1 MVDPGGGPPS
11 FAARRVPFLATATA
25 MRSPLPVPH
34 SRRLP
39 YGVLVGV
46 VATLYFAKEVLI
58 PLALALLF
66 SFLLGPLVRR
76 LERCGLR
83 RVPSVLLV
91 AAAFF
96 CVFGSVAWLT
106 VAQVMDLA
114 AKVPGYQDNI
124 QHKFESLRG
133 HGGTLQKAVQVIE
146 TVEKKAADSNHD
158 PANAREPA
166 APAATDNAPLPVRVI
181 EPPASPPLFLRNFF
195 GPLLGPLGTAGIVMV
210 FTVFMLIQREDL
222 RDRLLH
228 LAGPERLPLTT
239 QAVDE
244 ASQRVSRYL
253 QAQVAVNFTLGVL
266 IAAGLFFLHV
276 PNAALWG
283 LLAALL
289 RFIPYVGIWLSAAAP
304 LAVSLASSDSWW
316 PLALTA
322 GLFVVLET
330 LTGNA
335 LEPWLYGSS
344 TGLSPAAVI
353 VAATFWTWLWGG
365 VGLLLSTPLTVC
377 IVVLGR
383 YVPQMAFLH
392 TLLGDEP
399 VLAPESR
406 LYQRLLAFD
415 QEEVS
420 QVVDE
425 YLAAHPVVDFYDQV
439 LVPALNQAQKD
450 AQLGNL
456 GEDRQAFVRQTV
468 ATLVE
473 ELHERPAE
481 TLAASPATEAGPAA
495 APTVPAAG
503 LPVRV
508 LIVPVK
514 TDADE
519 LAARML
525 AHLFELG
532 SVGSEVLPVR
542 ALANEA
548 LEAIAERGVDLVCL
562 SALRP
567 FAVMQARY
575 LAKRVR
581 ARFPHVKI
589 LVGLWDSKKPAETAR
604 DNLESARPDWI
615 VHTLAEA
622 ISQVCPVAHCQPCAA
637 LEPTPAKPG
646 EETVAKTSGPA
657 SPEAE
662 ENSQETQELVETER

>member
-1 MVDPGGGPPS
+1 
-11 FAARRVPFLATATA
+11 

-34 SRRLP
+34 SRQLP
-39 YGVLVGV
+39 YGVLIGCL
-46 VATLYFAKEVLI
+46 AALYFAKEVLI

-66 SFLLGPLVRR
+66 SFLLAPLVRR
-76 LERCGLR
+76 LERFGLW

-96 CVFGSVAWLT
+96 CVFGLVGWLT
-106 VAQVMDLA
+106 ATQVMDLA

-124 QHKFESLRG
+124 QHKLDALRG
-133 HGGTLQKAVQVIE
+133 HGGSLQKAVQVIE
-146 TVEKKAADSNHD
+146 TVEKKAADNGK
-158 PANAREPA
+158 EPA
-166 APAATDNAPLPVRVI
+166 ASPSPNGSPNPLESLTPAAAEKTPVPVRVV
-181 EPPASPPLFLRNFF
+181 EPPASPPMFLRNLF
-195 GPLLGPLGTAGIVMV
+195 GPLLGPLGTAGIVV
-210 FTVFMLIQREDL
+210 IFTVFMLIQREDL

-253 QAQVAVNFTLGVL
+253 QAQVAVNFTFGVL
-266 IAAGLFFLHV
+266 IAAGLFFIKV

-289 RFIPYVGIWLSAAAP
+289 RFIPYIGVWMSAAAP
-304 LAVSLASSDSWW
+304 LALALASTDSWR
-316 PLALTA
+316 PVAMTA
-322 GLFVVLET
+322 GLFVVLES

-383 YVPQMAFLH
+383 YVPQMGFLH

-425 YLAAHPVVDFYDQV
+425 YLAAHPLVDFYDQV

-450 AQLGNL
+450 SHLGNL
-456 GEDRQAFVRQTV
+456 GEDRQTFVRQTV
-468 ATLVE
+468 ATLVD

-481 TLAASPATEAGPAA
+481 ALAAPSAQEGERPAAPPASPAK
-495 APTVPAAG
+495 

-519 LAARML
+519 LAGKML
-525 AHLFELG
+525 AHLLALG
-532 SVGSEVLPVR
+532 GVGSEVLSAR
-542 ALANEA
+542 ALAHEA
-548 LEAIAERGVDLVCL
+548 LDAVAEHHVDLVCL
-562 SALRP
+562 SVLRP

-575 LAKRVR
+575 LAKRMR
-581 ARFPHVKI
+581 ARFPQVKI
-589 LVGLWDSKKPAETAR
+589 LVGLWDSKKPAEAAR
-604 DNLESARPDWI
+604 HNLESASPDWI
-615 VHTLAEA
+615 VNTLAEA

-637 LEPTPAKPG
+637 LAAGTGAPAD
-646 EETVAKTSGPA
+646 ETAPKSAGPA
-657 SPEAE
+657 SPETAE
-662 ENSQETQELVETER
+662 IPEKTQELVDAGG

>member
-1 MVDPGGGPPS
+1 
-11 FAARRVPFLATATA
+11 
-25 MRSPLPVPH
+25 MRSPLPAPH

-39 YGVLVGV
+39 YGALLGV
-46 VATLYFAKEVLI
+46 VAVLFFAREVLI

-66 SFLLGPLVRR
+66 SFLLGPPVRR
-76 LERCGLR
+76 LERHGLR
-83 RVPSVLLV
+83 RVPAVLGV
-91 AAAFF
+91 ALTFF
-96 CVFGSVAWLT
+96 CFFGLIAWLM
-106 VAQVMDLA
+106 ASQVIDLA
-114 AKVPGYQDNI
+114 GKAPTYQEHI
-124 QHKFESLRG
+124 QHKLDSLRG
-133 HGGTLQKAVQVIE
+133 RGGSLQKAVQVIE
-146 TVEKKAADSNHD
+146 TVQKQAAADNNGGKE
-158 PANAREPA
+158 PLPA
-166 APAATDNAPLPVRVI
+166 AAPEATPLPVRVV
-181 EPPASPPLFLRNFF
+181 EPPASPPLFLRNLF
-195 GPLLGPLGTAGIVMV
+195 GPLLGPLGTAGIVVV

-253 QAQVAVNFTLGVL
+253 LAQVAVNLTFGVL
-266 IAAGLFFLHV
+266 VTAGLFFIKV

-289 RFIPYVGIWLSAAAP
+289 RFVPYVGVWMAAAAP
-304 LAVSLASSDSWW
+304 LLLSLALSDAWW
-316 PLALTA
+316 PVLWTF
-322 GLFVVLET
+322 GLFVTLEL

-335 LEPWLYGSS
+335 VEPWLYGSS

-392 TLLGDEP
+392 ALLGDEP

-425 YLAAHPVVDFYDQV
+425 YLTEHPVVDFYDAV
-439 LVPALNQAQKD
+439 LIPALNQAQKD
-450 AQLGNL
+450 AHLGNI
-456 GEDRQAFVRQTV
+456 GDDRQAFVQQTV
-468 ATLVE
+468 DTLLE
-473 ELHERPAE
+473 ELRDRPPG
-481 TLAASPATEAGPAA
+481 TLSAPKAVPQGPGS
-495 APTVPAAG
+495 APTPSAD

-514 TDADE
+514 TDGDA
-519 LAARML
+519 LAGRML
-525 AHLFELG
+525 AHLLALG
-532 SVGSEVLPVR
+532 GVGSETLGAH
-542 ALANEA
+542 ALANDA
-548 LEAIAERGVDLVCL
+548 LDALAKNGADLVCL

-575 LAKRVR
+575 LAKRLR
-581 ARFPHVKI
+581 TRFPQVKI
-589 LVGLWDSKKPAETAR
+589 LVGLWDTKKKAVAARRNLETAQ
-604 DNLESARPDWI
+604 ADWI
-615 VHTLAEA
+615 VDTLAEA
-622 ISQVCPVAHCQPCAA
+622 LSQVCPVAHCQPCAA
-637 LEPTPAKPG
+637 LASAAPPPTA
-646 EETVAKTSGPA
+646 AGPA
-657 SPEAE
+657 SPETDADM
-662 ENSQETQELVETER
+662 NKAGTTHSAKVQVELEK

>member
-1 MVDPGGGPPS
+1 
-11 FAARRVPFLATATA
+11 
-25 MRSPLPVPH
+25 MRSPLPAPH

-46 VATLYFAKEVLI
+46 VAALFFAREVLI

-66 SFLLGPLVRR
+66 SFLLGPPVRR
-76 LERCGLR
+76 LERHGLG
-83 RVPSVLLV
+83 RVPAVLGV
-91 AAAFF
+91 AFTFF
-96 CVFGSVAWLT
+96 CVFGLVGWLT
-106 VAQVMDLA
+106 ASQIIDLA
-114 AKVPGYQDNI
+114 GKVPTYQSHL
-124 QHKFESLRG
+124 QHKLDSLRG
-133 HGGTLQKAVQVIE
+133 RGGTLQKAVQVIE
-146 TVEKKAADSNHD
+146 TVQKQAADDNNKESTAKAVSSPD
-158 PANAREPA
+158 
-166 APAATDNAPLPVRVI
+166 ATPLPVRVVD
-181 EPPASPPLFLRNFF
+181 PPASPPVFLRNLF
-195 GPLLGPLGTAGIVMV
+195 GPLLGPLSTAGIVVV

-244 ASQRVSRYL
+244 ASHRVSKYL
-253 QAQVAVNFTLGVL
+253 LAQVAVNFTLGVL
-266 IAAGLFFLHV
+266 VAAGLFFIGV

-289 RFIPYVGIWLSAAAP
+289 RFVPYIGVWMAAAAP
-304 LAVSLASSDSWW
+304 LALSLASSDSWW
-316 PLALTA
+316 PLLWTF
-322 GLFVVLET
+322 GLFAVLEAI
-330 LTGNA
+330 TGNA

-392 TLLGDEP
+392 ALLGDEP

-425 YLAAHPVVDFYDQV
+425 YLTEHPVVDFYDAV
-439 LVPALNQAQKD
+439 LIPALNQAQKD
-450 AQLGNL
+450 AHLGNL
-456 GEDRQAFVRQTV
+456 GEDRQAFVQQTV
-468 ATLVE
+468 ETLIE
-473 ELHERPAE
+473 ELRDRPPAA
-481 TLAASPATEAGPAA
+481 LAAPATADPEKETTPPA
-495 APTVPAAG
+495 TVPPPRAAD

-514 TDADE
+514 TDGDA
-519 LAARML
+519 LAGRML
-525 AHLFELG
+525 AHLLALG
-532 SVGSEVLPVR
+532 GVGSETVGAH
-542 ALANEA
+542 ALANETLDA
-548 LEAIAERGVDLVCL
+548 VAKHNVDLVCL

-575 LAKRVR
+575 LAKRLR
-581 ARFPHVKI
+581 ARFPQIKVLI
-589 LVGLWDSKKPAETAR
+589 GFWDTKKKFEAVR
-604 DNLESARPDWI
+604 HNLETARPDWI
-615 VHTLAEA
+615 VASLAEA
-622 ISQVCPVAHCQPCAA
+622 LTQVCPVAHCQPCAA
-637 LEPTPAKPG
+637 LASVEAPENPPAKD
-646 EETVAKTSGPA
+646 AGPA
-657 SPEAE
+657 SPESAATPDK
-662 ENSQETQELVETER
+662 TQVMVDAGG

>member
-1 MVDPGGGPPS
+1 
-11 FAARRVPFLATATA
+11 
-25 MRSPLPVPH
+25 MRSPLPAPH

-46 VATLYFAKEVLI
+46 LAALYLAREVLI

-76 LERCGLR
+76 LERHGFG
-83 RVPSVLLV
+83 RVPAVLGV
-91 AAAFF
+91 ALTFF
-96 CVFGSVAWLT
+96 CAFALVGWLT
-106 VAQVMDLA
+106 ASQVIDLA
-114 AKVPGYQDNI
+114 GKVPTYQEHI
-124 QHKFESLRG
+124 QHKLNALRG
-133 HGGTLQKAVQVIE
+133 RGGSLQKAVQVIE
-146 TVEKKAADSNHD
+146 TVQKQVAADN
-158 PANAREPA
+158 NAKEPGA
-166 APAATDNAPLPVRVI
+166 APTAPSPEATPLPVRIV
-181 EPPASPPLFLRNFF
+181 EPPASPPLFLRNLF
-195 GPLLGPLGTAGIVMV
+195 GPLLGPLGTAGIVVV

-253 QAQVAVNFTLGVL
+253 LAQVAVNFSLGVL
-266 IAAGLFFLHV
+266 VAAGLFLIHV

-289 RFIPYVGIWLSAAAP
+289 RFVPYVGVWMAAAAP
-304 LAVSLASSDSWW
+304 LALSLATTDSWW
-316 PLALTA
+316 PLVWTL
-322 GLFVVLET
+322 GLFVVLEAV
-330 LTGNA
+330 TGNA

-353 VAATFWTWLWGG
+353 IAATFWTWLWGG

-383 YVPQMAFLH
+383 YVPQLAFLH
-392 TLLGDEP
+392 ALLGDEP

-425 YLAAHPVVDFYDQV
+425 YLAEHPVVDFYDAV
-439 LVPALNQAQKD
+439 LIPALNQAQKD
-450 AQLGNL
+450 AHLGNL
-456 GEDRQAFVRQTV
+456 GEDRQAFVQQTV
-468 ATLVE
+468 ETLVE
-473 ELHERPAE
+473 ELRDRPPAA
-481 TLAASPATEAGPAA
+481 LAAPAAKDKDEDKETSPAPLAPA
-495 APTVPAAG
+495 PPPAD

-514 TDADE
+514 TDGDA
-519 LAARML
+519 LAGRML
-525 AHLFELG
+525 AHLLALG
-532 SVGSEVLPVR
+532 GVGSETLGAHVLANDVLD
-542 ALANEA
+542 ALAKSGA
-548 LEAIAERGVDLVCL
+548 DLVCL

-575 LAKRVR
+575 LAKRLR

-589 LVGLWDSKKPAETAR
+589 LVGLWDAKKKAVAVRHNLETAG
-604 DNLESARPDWI
+604 ADWI
-615 VHTLAEA
+615 VDTLANA
-622 ISQVCPVAHCQPCAA
+622 LSQICPVAHCQPSAA
-637 LEPTPAKPG
+637 LEPSAHP
-646 EETVAKTSGPA
+646 ERSTSSKAGPV
-657 SPEAE
+657 SPEPAVDTRQAGTVHLTKAQRELDVAE
-662 ENSQETQELVETER
+662 G

>member
-1 MVDPGGGPPS
+1 
-11 FAARRVPFLATATA
+11 

-34 SRRLP
+34 ARRLP
-39 YGVLVGV
+39 YGVLIGAIV
-46 VATLYFAKEVLI
+46 VLYFAKEVLI

-76 LERCGLR
+76 LEHCGLR

-96 CVFGSVAWLT
+96 CVFASVGWLT
-106 VAQVMDLA
+106 VSQVMDLA

-124 QHKFESLRG
+124 QHKLESLRG
-133 HGGTLQKAVQVIE
+133 HGGSLQKAVQVIE
-146 TVEKKAADSNHD
+146 TVEKKAADGN
-158 PANAREPA
+158 REPA
-166 APAATDNAPLPVRVI
+166 GSPSTAGGSDSRESLSPAATEKTPLPVRVV
-181 EPPASPPLFLRNFF
+181 EPPASPPLFLRNLF
-195 GPLLGPLGTAGIVMV
+195 GPLLGPLGTAGIVII

-253 QAQVAVNFTLGVL
+253 LAQVAVNFTLGVL
-266 IAAGLFFLHV
+266 IAAGLFFIHV

-289 RFIPYVGIWLSAAAP
+289 RFIPYVGIWMSAAAP
-304 LAVSLASSDSWW
+304 LALALASSDSWW
-316 PLALTA
+316 PVLETA
-322 GLFVVLET
+322 GLFVALES

-344 TGLSPAAVI
+344 TGLSPAAII

-425 YLAAHPVVDFYDQV
+425 YLAAHPLVDFYDQV

-450 AQLGNL
+450 SHLGNL
-456 GEDRQAFVRQTV
+456 GEDRQSFVRQTV
-468 ATLVE
+468 ATLVD

-481 TLAASPATEAGPAA
+481 TLTPPAASEDGRASVPPPADPAA
-495 APTVPAAG
+495 

-514 TDADE
+514 TDLDE

-532 SVGSEVLPVR
+532 SVGSLVLPVR
-542 ALANEA
+542 ALVNEV
-548 LEAIAERGVDLVCL
+548 LDTVAERGVDLVCL

-575 LAKRVR
+575 LAKRLR
-581 ARFPHVKI
+581 ARFPQVKI
-589 LVGLWDSKKPAETAR
+589 LVGLWDAKKPAEAAQH
-604 DNLESARPDWI
+604 NLESAKPDWI
-615 VHTLAEA
+615 VNKLAEA
-622 ISQVCPVAHCQPCAA
+622 ISQACPVARCQPCAA
-637 LEPTPAKPG
+637 LASAAEPV
-646 EETVAKTSGPA
+646 EEASSKSAGPA
-657 SPEAE
+657 SPEAGE
-662 ENSQETQELVETER
+662 TTDKTQELVEADR

>member
-1 MVDPGGGPPS
+1 
-11 FAARRVPFLATATA
+11 
-25 MRSPLPVPH
+25 MRSLLPVPH
-34 SRRLP
+34 PRQPP
-39 YGVLVGV
+39 YGVLIGGV
-46 VATLYFAKEVLI
+46 AILYLAKEVLI

-66 SFLLGPLVRR
+66 SFLLGPVVRR
-76 LERCGLR
+76 LERLGLW

-91 AAAFF
+91 ATAFF
-96 CVFGSVAWLT
+96 CAFGLVGWLT
-106 VAQVMDLA
+106 ASQIMDLA

-124 QHKFESLRG
+124 QHKLDSLRG
-133 HGGTLQKAVQVIE
+133 HGGSLQKAVQVIE
-146 TVEKKAADSNHD
+146 TVEKKAADANKEPSAPS
-158 PANAREPA
+158 PAANPAEPREPSPGPLA
-166 APAATDNAPLPVRVI
+166 AEKTPLPVRVV
-181 EPPASPPLFLRNFF
+181 EPPASPPLFLRNLF
-195 GPLLGPLGTAGIVMV
+195 GPLLGPLGTAGIVV
-210 FTVFMLIQREDL
+210 IFTVFMLIQREDL

-253 QAQVAVNFTLGVL
+253 LAQVAVNFTFGVL
-266 IAAGLFFLHV
+266 IAAGLFFIKV

-289 RFIPYVGIWLSAAAP
+289 RFIPYIGVWMSAAAP
-304 LAVSLASSDSWW
+304 LALALASSDSWR
-316 PLALTA
+316 PVALTA
-322 GLFVVLET
+322 GLFAVLES

-425 YLAAHPVVDFYDQV
+425 YLAAHPLVDFYDQV

-450 AQLGNL
+450 SQLGNL
-456 GEDRQAFVRQTV
+456 GEDRQTFVRQTV

-481 TLAASPATEAGPAA
+481 ALTAPAAPDPARPAAPPPGPAA
-495 APTVPAAG
+495 

-525 AHLFELG
+525 AHLLELG
-532 SVGSEVLPVR
+532 GVGSEVLSSR

-548 LEAIAERGVDLVCL
+548 LDLIAARKVELVCL

-575 LAKRVR
+575 LAKRMR
-581 ARFPHVKI
+581 ARFPQVKI
-589 LVGLWDSKKPAETAR
+589 LVGLWDSKKPAEAAR
-604 DNLESARPDWI
+604 HNLESARPDWI
-615 VHTLAEA
+615 VNTLAEA
-622 ISQVCPVAHCQPCAA
+622 VAQVCPVAHCQPCAA
-637 LEPTPAKPG
+637 LEPAGAAPA
-646 EETVAKTSGPA
+646 EEARKKDTGLA
-657 SPEAE
+657 SPQPAE
-662 ENSQETQELVETER
+662 ILEQTQELVDTGR

>member
-1 MVDPGGGPPS
+1 
-11 FAARRVPFLATATA
+11 

-39 YGVLVGV
+39 YGVLIGV
-46 VATLYFAKEVLI
+46 VAILYFAKEVLI

-76 LERCGLR
+76 LEHHGLR

-106 VAQVMDLA
+106 TSQLVDLA
-114 AKVPGYQDNI
+114 GKVPAYQDNI
-124 QHKFESLRG
+124 QRKLESLRG
-133 HGGTLQKAVQVIE
+133 HGGSLQKAVQVIE
-146 TVEKKAADSNHD
+146 KAADSNG
-158 PANAREPA
+158 NKEPTGEPTA
-166 APAATDNAPLPVRVI
+166 EKTPLPVRVV
-181 EPPASPPLFLRNFF
+181 EPPASAPLFLRNLF
-195 GPLLGPLGTAGIVMV
+195 GPLLGPLGTAGVVII

-253 QAQVAVNFTLGVL
+253 LAQVAVNFTLGVL
-266 IAAGLFFLHV
+266 IAAGLFYLRV

-289 RFIPYVGIWLSAAAP
+289 RFVPYVGIWLSAAAP
-304 LAVSLASSDSWW
+304 LALALASSDTWW
-316 PLALTA
+316 PVFETA
-322 GLFVVLET
+322 GLFVVLEM

-335 LEPWLYGSS
+335 LEPWLYGTS
-344 TGLSPAAVI
+344 TGLSPAAVL

-425 YLAAHPVVDFYDQV
+425 YLTDHPVVDFYDQV
-439 LVPALNQAQKD
+439 LIPALNQAQKD
-450 AQLGNL
+450 AHLGNI
-456 GEDRQAFVRQTV
+456 GEDRQVFVRQTV
-468 ATLVE
+468 ATLVD

-481 TLAASPATEAGPAA
+481 TLAAPSPAEDEGAGTPPPAATAAA
-495 APTVPAAG
+495 AP

-525 AHLFELG
+525 ALLFELG
-532 SVGSEVLPVR
+532 GVGRAVLPAPAV
-542 ALANEA
+542 AN
-548 LEAIAERGVDLVCL
+548 
-562 SALRP
+562 
-567 FAVMQARY
+567 
-575 LAKRVR
+575 
-581 ARFPHVKI
+581 
-589 LVGLWDSKKPAETAR
+589 
-604 DNLESARPDWI
+604 
-615 VHTLAEA
+615 
-622 ISQVCPVAHCQPCAA
+622 
-637 LEPTPAKPG
+637 
-646 EETVAKTSGPA
+646 
-657 SPEAE
+657 
-662 ENSQETQELVETER
+662 

>member
-1 MVDPGGGPPS
+1 
-11 FAARRVPFLATATA
+11 

-34 SRRLP
+34 SRQLP
-39 YGVLVGV
+39 YGVLIGC
-46 VATLYFAKEVLI
+46 VAVLFFAKEVLI

-76 LERCGLR
+76 LERLGLW

-91 AAAFF
+91 AATFF
-96 CVFGSVAWLT
+96 CIFGLVGWLT
-106 VAQVMDLA
+106 TTQVMDLA
-114 AKVPGYQDNI
+114 GKVPGYQDNI
-124 QHKFESLRG
+124 QHKLDSLRG
-133 HGGTLQKAVQVIE
+133 HGGSLQKAVQVIE
-146 TVEKKAADSNHD
+146 TVEKKAADG
-158 PANAREPA
+158 RKEPA
-166 APAATDNAPLPVRVI
+166 AASSPNDAANPLESSPSPSAAAERTPVPVRVV
-181 EPPASPPLFLRNFF
+181 EPPASPPMFLRNLF
-195 GPLLGPLGTAGIVMV
+195 GPLLGPLGTAGIVV
-210 FTVFMLIQREDL
+210 IFTVFMLIQREDL

-253 QAQVAVNFTLGVL
+253 QAQVAVNLTFGVL
-266 IAAGLFFLHV
+266 ITAGLFFIHV

-289 RFIPYVGIWLSAAAP
+289 RFIPYIGVWMSAAAP
-304 LAVSLASSDSWW
+304 LALSLAFSNSWW
-316 PLALTA
+316 PVLETA
-322 GLFVVLET
+322 GLFAVLES

-344 TGLSPAAVI
+344 TGLSPAAII

-425 YLAAHPVVDFYDQV
+425 YLATHPLVDFYDQV

-450 AQLGNL
+450 AHLGNL
-456 GEDRQAFVRQTV
+456 GEDRQTFVRQTV
-468 ATLVE
+468 ATLVD
-473 ELHERPAE
+473 ELHDRPAE
-481 TLAASPATEAGPAA
+481 TLTAPSASEDERAAVPPVDPAR
-495 APTVPAAG
+495 

-519 LAARML
+519 LAGKML
-525 AHLFELG
+525 AHLFTLG
-532 SVGSEVLPVR
+532 GIGSEALTAHV
-542 ALANEA
+542 LANEA
-548 LEAIAERGVDLVCL
+548 LDLVAERKVEIVCL

-575 LAKRVR
+575 LAKRMR
-581 ARFPHVKI
+581 ARFPQLKI
-589 LVGLWDSKKPAETAR
+589 LIGLWDAKKSSEAAR
-604 DNLESARPDWI
+604 SNLETARPDWI
-615 VHTLAEA
+615 VSTLAEA

-637 LEPTPAKPG
+637 LASASSG
-646 EETVAKTSGPA
+646 DSEETASRTTGPA
-657 SPEAE
+657 SPEGG
-662 ENSQETQELVETER
+662 ENPDKAQELVDAAR

>member
-1 MVDPGGGPPS
+1 
-11 FAARRVPFLATATA
+11 

-34 SRRLP
+34 SRQLP
-39 YGVLVGV
+39 YGVLIGV
-46 VATLYFAKEVLI
+46 IAVLFFAKEVLI

-76 LERCGLR
+76 LERLGLW

-96 CVFGSVAWLT
+96 CVFGLVGWLT
-106 VAQVMDLA
+106 TTQIMDLA

-124 QHKFESLRG
+124 QHKLDSLRG
-133 HGGTLQKAVQVIE
+133 HGGSLQKAVQVIE
-146 TVEKKAADSNHD
+146 TVEKKAADGAKEPAVSPFPSG
-158 PANAREPA
+158 PANVLAPSA
-166 APAATDNAPLPVRVI
+166 AEKTPIPVRVV
-181 EPPASPPLFLRNFF
+181 EPPASPPLFLRNLF
-195 GPLLGPLGTAGIVMV
+195 GPLLGPLGTAGIVII

-253 QAQVAVNFTLGVL
+253 QAQVTVNFAFGVL
-266 IAAGLFFLHV
+266 IAAGLFLIHV

-289 RFIPYVGIWLSAAAP
+289 RFIPYIGVWMSAAAP
-304 LAVSLASSDSWW
+304 LALALASSDSWW
-316 PLALTA
+316 PVLETA
-322 GLFVVLET
+322 GLFAVLES

-344 TGLSPAAVI
+344 TGLSPAAI
-353 VAATFWTWLWGG
+353 IIAATFWTWLWGG

-425 YLAAHPVVDFYDQV
+425 YLATHPVVDFYDQV
-439 LVPALNQAQKD
+439 LIPALNQAQKD
-450 AQLGNL
+450 AHLGNL
-456 GEDRQAFVRQTV
+456 GEDRQTFVRQTV
-468 ATLVE
+468 ATLIE
-473 ELHERPAE
+473 EMHERPAE
-481 TLAASPATEAGPAA
+481 TLAAPSAGEDGHPAA
-495 APTVPAAG
+495 PPAVHAP
-503 LPVRV
+503 LSVRM

-514 TDADE
+514 TDGDE
-519 LAARML
+519 MAGKML
-525 AHLFELG
+525 AHLLELG
-532 SVGSEVLPVR
+532 GVGSEVVSAR
-542 ALANEA
+542 ALAHEA
-548 LEAIAERGVDLVCL
+548 LDLIAERKVDLVCL

-575 LAKRVR
+575 LAKRIR
-581 ARFPHVKI
+581 ARFPQVKI
-589 LVGLWDSKKPAETAR
+589 VIGLWDGKKSSEAAR
-604 DNLESARPDWI
+604 NNLESAKPDWI
-615 VHTLAEA
+615 VNTLAEA

-637 LEPTPAKPG
+637 LESASAAPV
-646 EETVAKTSGPA
+646 EEMSPKKAGPA
-657 SPEAE
+657 SPETADE
-662 ENSQETQELVETER
+662 PKKTQEVVDAKG